1 MSPTFHTQNGCLI
14 AFPPARSQKKT
25 TIDLYDVIWSAMSS
39 KPRAVK
45 STGKILALGT
55 MRAQQKGFAN
65 SELY

>member
-14 AFPPARSQKKT
+14 ACPSSQKKKT

>member
-14 AFPPARSQKKT
+14 ASPHQKKT
-25 TIDLYDVIWSAMSS
+25 TIDLYDVIWSAMRS

-55 MRAQQKGFAN
+55 MHAQQKGFAN